1 MLKQIRKIGAAFA
14 AVLALAG
21 FMQLGVSAE
30 VEEGKVN
37 DAINWAYDTEV
48 KSLTLSGTGALPESA
63 YLTWEEYH
71 TQAESLIIGAG
82 ITATGKYCFMGM
94 TALKNI
100 TFPANDFGIEQYS
113 FQNCT
118 ALESVTI
125 PSTIKTLGGRAFQG
139 CTSLKSVIIE
149 EGVDRIVT
157 QVFRNCINL
166 ESVKFPKSA
175 RISTGGQ
182 SDEADGNLFSGCD
195 FDKLTV
201 TVCKDEIQTT
211 PDKKGYVNAYTYVRK
226 SNETKNI
233 YNILPNPKEDGTQNL
248 TNYITSKGKTLIYEA
263 VDESGNVVENIEA
276 IPGTTLFKTWEKDT
290 KTLTIS
296 GTGSLP
302 PLSSG
307 PAAYLGDCYLLAEN
321 LIICDG
327 INGTQKHSFNGMTAL
342 KNVTFPKNDFTIG
355 QYTFTSC
362 TALESI
368 TIPGN
373 VTTIAKRAFFV
384 CTGLKTVVIEEGV
397 GTIENEAFSTCSALE
412 TVKLPKSV
420 MLSKL
425 IKDGNGPG
433 KDMAG
438 SFSTNSKNL
447 NITVYKDEMMSGN
460 VVNPYSYVKSE
471 EGFKFTVIDT
481 IVVDGV
487 EKTIGVEGMVGT
499 LTWTFDIDT
508 KTLEITGNGSVTNYS
523 SAAAAPWAECATVA
537 EKLVIG
543 EGVTTIG
550 KQAFSGMTALKEINI
565 PSTVTAIAQY
575 AFSECTSLEEITIPG
590 NVSTLFARVF
600 RGCTSLKKVEIS
612 EGVKSLGSQLFYGC
626 TSLETVIIPASA
638 SIERTH
644 VNYTQDGVL
653 FRGITNFDNLIVYV
667 YNDSDAYNYV
677 TSDVY
682 TITNHTNNGKAD
694 QYAEVGNYMTAGG
707 YVLKYAL
714 LDEMSMSY
722 NEYSMTANIISPDAM
737 TADLIFASYDFD
749 GVTLLDVEIQ
759 KNVSI
764 VKGINSFKAKKIDQK
779 AGTTTS
785 VMLFDSIDTMNAICP
800 AVTKQFKINIY
811 MAGDSIMRPY
821 KNAADY
827 PQQGWGVPF
836 AELFDSE
843 MVEVHNYARGGSTTV
858 SFYNMKNAADG
869 NYGETGYGW
878 IKEKIRKG
886 DYLVIG
892 FIHNDYNS
900 IDIETYKE
908 YLKKYIDETRAVGAT
923 PIFVVQPPRGTED
936 NQHGDFPQAMMQV
949 AEENDVFCADTD
961 TPLRAEL
968 VANLEEAQNKY
979 WLYRLVERGIIT
991 EDELAVHSNLTLR
1004 DKGRDP
1010 THISVD
1016 GAKWVANFVA
1026 GKMKDAGILSEYIT
1040 LAE

>member
-21 FMQLGVSAE
+21 FMQFGVSAE
-30 VEEGKVN
+30 VKEGAVN
-37 DAINWAYDTEV
+37 DEINWAYDTEA
-48 KSLTLSGTGALPESA
+48 KTLTLSGTGALPATA
-63 YLTWEEYH
+63 YTTWGEYH
-71 TQAESLIIGAG
+71 TQAESLIIGDG
-82 ITATGKYCFMGM
+82 ITATGKKCFAGM

-100 TFPANDFGIEQYS
+100 TFPANDLGIEQYS
-113 FQNCT
+113 FQDCT

-125 PSTIKTLGGRAFQG
+125 PSTIRTLGGRAFQG

-157 QVFRNCINL
+157 QVFNNCTNL

-182 SDEADGNLFSGCD
+182 SDEADGNLFRGCVLS
-195 FDKLTV
+195 KLKV

-211 PDKKGYVNAYTYVRK
+211 PDKGGYVNAYTYVRK

-233 YNILPNPKEDGTQNL
+233 YNILPNPKEDGTQDL
-248 TNYITSKGKTLIYEA
+248 TNYITSQKGTLIYEA

-276 IPGTTLFKTWEKDT
+276 ITGTSLFKTWEPDT
-290 KTLTIS
+290 ETLTIS
-296 GTGSLP
+296 GYGYLP
-302 PLSSG
+302 KLNSG
-307 PAAYLGDCYLLAEN
+307 PAAYLGDCYQLAEN

-355 QYTFTSC
+355 AYTFTSC
-362 TALESI
+362 KALESI
-368 TIPGN
+368 IIPGN
-373 VTTIAKRAFFV
+373 VKTIATRAFWD
-384 CTGLKTVVIEEGV
+384 CSNLKNVIIEEGV
-397 GTIENEAFSTCSALE
+397 GNIETQTFSNCKGLE
-412 TVKLPKSV
+412 SVKLPKSA
-420 MLSKL
+420 M
-425 IKDGNGPG
+425 IA
-433 KDMAG
+433 AG
-438 SFSTNSKNL
+438 AFSTDYAKNL
-447 NITVYKDEMMSGN
+447 ILTVYKDEIVSGDLM
-460 VVNPYSYVKSE
+460 NPYTYVKSDPTL
-471 EGFKFTVIDT
+471 KYAILDT
-481 IVVDGV
+481 IIIDGE
-487 EKTIGVEGMVGT
+487 EKTIGVEGIAGT
-499 LTWTFDIDT
+499 LTWSFDVNT

-523 SAAAAPWAECATVA
+523 SAAATPWAECATVA

-543 EGVTTIG
+543 EGVTSIG
-550 KQAFSGMTALKEINI
+550 KLALSGLTALKEVVL
-565 PSTVTAIAQY
+565 PSSLVTIAQY
-575 AFSECTSLEEITIPG
+575 AFGECSSLEEITIPG
-590 NVSTLFARVF
+590 NVSNIYARAF
-600 RGCTSLKKVEIS
+600 RNCTSLKKVVIS
-612 EGVKSLGSQLFYGC
+612 EGVKSLGSQMFYGC

-644 VNYTQDGVL
+644 VNYAQDGVL
-653 FRGITNFDNLIVYV
+653 FRGITNFDNLTVYV
-667 YNDSDAYNYV
+667 YKNSDAYNYV
-677 TSDVY
+677 TSDIY
-682 TITNHTNNGKAD
+682 TITNYTNNDKTD
-694 QYAEVGNYMTAGG
+694 SYKEQPNYMVEGG

-722 NEYSMTANIISPDAM
+722 NEYSMTANIVSPDAM
-737 TADLIFASYDFD
+737 TADLVFASYDFD

-759 KNVSI
+759 KDVNL
-764 VKGINSFKAKKIDQK
+764 VKGLNSLAAKKLDQK
-779 AGTTTS
+779 AGTTTA
-785 VMLFDSIDTMNAICP
+785 VMLLDSIENMKALCP
-800 AVTKQFKINIY
+800 SVEKQFKINIY

-900 IDIETYKE
+900 IDVETYKE

-979 WLYRLVERGIIT
+979 WLYRLVERRIIT

>member
-1 MLKQIRKIGAAFA
+1 MLKQIKKIGATFA

-21 FMQLGVSAE
+21 AMQMGVSAE
-30 VEEGKVN
+30 VKEGAVN
-37 DAINWAYDTEV
+37 STINWAYDTDT
-48 KSLTLSGTGALPESA
+48 KALTLTGSGALPATA
-63 YLTWEEYH
+63 YSTWGDNH
-71 TQAESLIIGAG
+71 TLAESLVISDG
-82 ITATGKYCFMGM
+82 ITSSGKNCFRGM
-94 TALKNI
+94 TALKEI
-100 TFPANDFGIEQYS
+100 SFPNNNFSIGSYALAD
-113 FQNCT
+113 CT
-118 ALESVTI
+118 SLENLTI
-125 PSTIKTLGGRAFQG
+125 PGTVKIVDGRAFQG
-139 CTSLKSVIIE
+139 CTALKNVVME
-149 EGVDRIVT
+149 EGVTTIVT
-157 QVFRNCINL
+157 QIFNGCTAL
-166 ESVKFPKSA
+166 ESVKLPKSA
-175 RISTGGQ
+175 KIQTGGQ
-182 SDEADGNLFSGCD
+182 SDKADGNIFSGTD
-195 FDKLTV
+195 FAKLKV
-201 TVCKDEIQTT
+201 TVCKDTIQSE
-211 PDKKGYVNAYTYVRK
+211 PDNKGYVNAYTYVRR
-226 SNETKNI
+226 SNSTTNI
-233 YNILPNPKEDGTQNL
+233 YNIVPIGATEGNSMTALKKIL
-248 TNYITSKGKTLIYEA
+248 LYEA
-263 VDESGNVVENIEA
+263 VDGNGNVVEKIEQFPDTA
-276 IPGTTLFKTWEKDT
+276 VFGTWESDT
-290 KTLTIS
+290 KTLTLS
-296 GTGSLP
+296 VASESFLP
-302 PLSSG
+302 RDFNTK
-307 PAAYLGDCYLLAEN
+307 LGDYLTTAEN
-321 LIICDG
+321 LIISDG
-327 INGTQKHSFNGMTAL
+327 IVSAEKNSLKGMTAL
-342 KNVTFPKNDFTIG
+342 KNVTFPENDFTIG
-355 QYTFTSC
+355 QYAFSEC
-362 TALESI
+362 AAIENI

-373 VTTIAKRAFFV
+373 IKTIAYRAFWV
-384 CTGLKTVVIEEGV
+384 CTGLKNVVIEEGV
-397 GTIENEAFSTCSALE
+397 ESIEAQVFSTCKALE
-412 TVKLPKSV
+412 SVKLPKSA
-420 MLSKL
+420 KL
-425 IKDGNGPG
+425 A
-433 KDMAG
+433 AG
-438 SFSTNSKNL
+438 VFSASTSPKLNL
-447 NITVYKDEMMSGN
+447 VVYKDEIVSGD
-460 VVNPYSYVKSE
+460 VVNPYTYLKNDPALKYTILDTV
-471 EGFKFTVIDT
+471 VID
-481 IVVDGV
+481 GE
-487 EKTIGVEGMVGT
+487 EKTIGVEGIAGT
-499 LTWTFDIDT
+499 LTWSFDVNT

-523 SAAAAPWAECATVA
+523 SAATTPWAECATVA

-550 KQAFSGMTALKEINI
+550 KLAFSGMTALKEIKI

-590 NVSTLFARVF
+590 NVGSLFARVF
-600 RGCTSLKKVEIS
+600 RGCTSLKKVEME
-612 EGVKSLGSQLFYGC
+612 EGVKSLGAQLFVGC
-626 TSLETVIIPASA
+626 TSLESVIIPASA

-667 YNDSDAYNYV
+667 YKNSDAYNYV

-682 TITNHTNNGKAD
+682 TITNYTNNDKTD
-694 QYAEVGNYMTAGG
+694 SYEEQPNYMVAGG

-737 TADLIFASYDFD
+737 TADLVFASYDFN

-759 KNVSI
+759 KDVNL
-764 VKGINSFKAKKIDQK
+764 VKGLNSLAAKKLDQK
-779 AGTTTS
+779 AGTTTV
-785 VMLFDSIDTMNAICP
+785 VMLLDSIENMKALCP
-800 AVTKQFKINIY
+800 SVEKQFKINIY

-843 MVEVHNYARGGSTTV
+843 MVEVHNYARGGSSTV
-858 SFYNMKNAADG
+858 TFYNMKNAADG

-892 FIHNDYNS
+892 FIHNDYNN

-908 YLKKYIDETRAVGAT
+908 YLKKYIDETHAVGAT